1 MLAPNQIFVFN
12 KIDFSKGPIQLV
24 HDLEDDAPNV
34 DALNE
39 FIEDFDYSNFNNSTG
54 FDVSELSTYESAE
67 LIMPALEH
75 YAVENGYLDE
85 DAGISIVPLHVINVA
100 GQGAVV
106 IVTIT
111 EDDDEDVGEDETYV
125 PEEGDPTEWD

>member
-34 DALNE
+34 EALNE
-39 FIEDFDYSNFNNSTG
+39 FIEDFDYNNFNSTTG
-54 FDVSELSTYESAE
+54 FDVSELSNYESAE

-111 EDDDEDVGEDETYV
+111 EEDEDDEDIDENYV
-125 PEEGDPTEWD
+125 PESGDSAEWD

>member
-39 FIEDFDYSNFNNSTG
+39 FIEDFDYSNFNNATG
-54 FDVSELSTYESAE
+54 FEASELSTYESAE

-111 EDDDEDVGEDETYV
+111 EEDDDEEDGSESYV